1 MSQTKEEVNVKKLE
15 SEVKKLRLEAQ
26 LRKNLASEMQKQK
39 EIAVEAQELALEKK
53 NEIEAISNQLSK
65 YLSPQLYQSIFSGEQ
80 QVDIESKRKKLTV
93 FFSDIV
99 GFTNISDSLESEEIT
114 SMLNYYLTEMSKL
127 ALEFGGTIDKYIGD
141 AILIFF
147 GDPET
152 DGVKEDAIKCVNMA
166 IAMQSRMKEL
176 ENEWA
181 EKFGIRAPLQIRV
194 GISTGYCTV
203 GNFGSEDRLDY
214 TVIGAQVNL
223 ASRLESIAN
232 TGSILLSFDTY
243 SQISKEINCVELE
256 KVRVKGISQ
265 EVRTFE
271 VIMDDKKAKNIVDI
285 KTNNLNLSAA
295 LERLQIDEINKLAD
309 FLEEARKKLDAK
321 TTK

>member
-1 MSQTKEEVNVKKLE
+1 M
-15 SEVKKLRLEAQ
+15 
-26 LRKNLASEMQKQK
+26 
-39 EIAVEAQELALEKK
+39 
-53 NEIEAISNQLSK
+53 
-65 YLSPQLYQSIFSGEQ
+65 
-80 QVDIESKRKKLTV
+80 
-93 FFSDIV
+93 
-99 GFTNISDSLESEEIT
+99 
-114 SMLNYYLTEMSKL
+114 
-127 ALEFGGTIDKYIGD
+127 
-141 AILIFF
+141 
-147 GDPET
+147 
-152 DGVKEDAIKCVNMA
+152 
-166 IAMQSRMKEL
+166 
-176 ENEWA
+176 
-181 EKFGIRAPLQIRV
+181 
-194 GISTGYCTV
+194 

-232 TGSILLSFDTY
+232 PGSILLSFDTY

-285 KTNNLNLSAA
+285 KTNNLNLSAD